1 MDLLEQNETNGV
13 KRKIEV
19 LKERDVER
27 KRVQKGAGVL
37 CARTRKVHNGT
48 KIHRRAKEIF
58 VLRATKIN
66 VL

>member
-27 KRVQKGAGVL
+27 KRA
-37 CARTRKVHNGT
+37 
-48 KIHRRAKEIF
+48 
-58 VLRATKIN
+58 
-66 VL
+66 

>member
-1 MDLLEQNETNGV
+1 MGV

-27 KRVQKGAGVL
+27 KRAYKKRAGVL

-58 VLRATKIN
+58 VLRA
-66 VL
+66 